1 MWDWRDWLRITPPI
15 LPSLMLSLMLSR
27 ARFIQTS
34 LLLMLA
40 TVSSLQAEVS
50 SAATKYPKV
59 LFLGNSIT
67 KHGPSTKIDWL
78 GNWGMAA
85 TAEDKDYVHLVTQG
99 LTKKQGIEPAIL
111 IKNISDFE
119 RGYVGYSLEEKMA
132 DVFSFQADLI
142 IIAIGE
148 NVPAV
153 TTDEAK
159 TNFKAA
165 VLKLLQK
172 LKGPQNPTILVRSC
186 FWTDAAKNLLLKQA
200 CEEVGGIFVD
210 ISAMSKDESNFAR
223 SERPYKHEGVAKHPG
238 NKGMKGIAEAILAAI
253 P

>member
-1 MWDWRDWLRITPPI
+1 MPFP
-15 LPSLMLSLMLSR
+15 
-27 ARFIQTS
+27 AR
-34 LLLMLA
+34 LLLTSCLL
-40 TVSSLQAEVS
+40 TLTGFGLLKAE
-50 SAATKYPKV
+50 ADKTKASYPKV

-67 KHGPSTKIDWL
+67 KHGPSAKIDWL

-85 TAEDKDYVHLVTQG
+85 TSEDKDYVHLVTQG
-99 LTKKQGIEPAIL
+99 LTKKQGTEPTLL

-132 DVFSFQADLI
+132 DAFSFQADLI

-159 TNFKAA
+159 TSFKAA

-186 FWTDAAKNLLLKQA
+186 FWTDAAKNLILKQA

-210 ISAMSKDESNFAR
+210 ITALSKDESNFAR

-238 NKGMKGIAEAILAAI
+238 NKGMQGIADAILAAI